1 MTATT
6 LFFITS
12 NSHIMPMHITW
23 MLCVYAR
30 IINSI
35 CPWCWSIVSRIVSFD
50 LIAASVFS
58 ALLFFSVYRLFD
70 WKFTC
75 VFLCLCL
82 SLSLFFCGIIYFNK
96 YLWFIYI
103 ATLFASL
110 PILCRRN
117 LRSRQKMAEWIS
129 IEKSLTSFGVN
140 QTLQFFFLSR
150 IYKYQTYCHRFK
162 YRIAKQFGWPSE
174 HFSHSMTCIFAGCL
188 HLFAV

>member
-1 MTATT
+1 MHQPLVVSLATLALSILSHSHPGLEYKFKNDAAACYSPYFIFWLNYYHTMAGAINCSLPPTTTNMTDSLLCECVQSVSMNNMTATT

-82 SLSLFFCGIIYFNK
+82 SLS
-96 YLWFIYI
+96 
-103 ATLFASL
+103 
-110 PILCRRN
+110 
-117 LRSRQKMAEWIS
+117 
-129 IEKSLTSFGVN
+129 
-140 QTLQFFFLSR
+140 
-150 IYKYQTYCHRFK
+150 
-162 YRIAKQFGWPSE
+162 
-174 HFSHSMTCIFAGCL
+174 FSVA
-188 HLFAV
+188 